1 MKFLNLLFETFKK
14 YWYMFIIL
22 GLTVLVISVSFVEN
36 TKIAQLVRTL
46 KDTAENYKKRVDTI
60 DNLSDNKTK
69 KDKKATKTY
78 EEIRKEIEQKREEDL
93 AKVNARKLQ
102 IVEELKDKTAEEL
115 AKKMKEEFKL

>member
-1 MKFLNLLFETFKK
+1 MLV
-14 YWYMFIIL
+14 IL
-22 GLTVLVISVSFVEN
+22 SLTVLVISVSFVEN

-46 KDTAENYKKRVDTI
+46 KDTAGNYKKRVDTI

-78 EEIRKEIEQKREEDL
+78 EETRKEIEQKREEDL

-102 IVEELKDKTAEEL
+102 IVEELKDKSAEEL

>member
-1 MKFLNLLFETFKK
+1 MKFLNSIFEAIKK
-14 YWYMFIIL
+14 YWYMFVIL

-60 DNLSDNKTK
+60 DDLADDKIK
-69 KDKKATKTY
+69 KDKQVIKTY
-78 EEIRKEIEQKREEDL
+78 EERAKEIQEKREKDL
-93 AKVNARKLQ
+93 SKVNARKLQ
-102 IVEELKDKTAEEL
+102 IVEELKDKSAEEL

>member
-1 MKFLNLLFETFKK
+1 MKFLNSILEAIKK
-14 YWYMFIIL
+14 YWYMLVIL

-60 DNLSDNKTK
+60 DDLADDKTK
-69 KDKKATKTY
+69 KDRETIKTY
-78 EEIRKEIEQKREEDL
+78 EERAKQIQEKREKDL
-93 AKVNARKLQ
+93 SKANARKLQ
-102 IVEELKDKTAEEL
+102 IVEELKDKSAEEL